1 MSPSPS
7 ELQLDELDLL
17 GNSDNTKAQLDK
29 EINQFFDLNKF
40 DEELDEIERDI
51 APVGK
56 PR

>member
-1 MSPSPS
+1 
-7 ELQLDELDLL
+7 LNELDLL

-51 APVGK
+51 VPVGK